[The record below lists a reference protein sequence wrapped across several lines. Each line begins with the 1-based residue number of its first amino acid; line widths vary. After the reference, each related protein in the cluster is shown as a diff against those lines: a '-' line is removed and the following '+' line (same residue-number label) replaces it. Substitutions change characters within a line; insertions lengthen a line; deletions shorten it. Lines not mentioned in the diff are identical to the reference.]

1 MAKPIATLF
10 TLCGSTALFFYSCNP
25 PNELGA
31 TFLPEAVYA
40 FNQVAD
46 FPLEVQ
52 TLQYED
58 IISTDANRLLLGKET
73 HPELG
78 QLNATAYLQFFLDD
92 IGGLEE
98 DNSYR
103 FDSITLSLDYDGYY
117 ENDTLQPLNFSLH
130 RILADFEP
138 EEDESQ
144 FYTDDQLNYA
154 DVPFSSHTVF
164 TRPLRG
170 EPLEVRLPD
179 SLGRDFLQKLIDEES
194 ELLNIQDFQD
204 YFRGLALVP
213 TADGP
218 ILGFSRS
225 SQIRLYLTNINQ
237 LPTEQLIRTY
247 SVAEAR
253 NFNQILSDRS
263 ATLLARLDE
272 DHPLSS
278 DSLFER
284 SYLQSGTGLTTS
296 IRVKDWELLRETYGE
311 SIVNRALLRF
321 RALDV
326 ELEEQTA
333 LPAQLNVYW
342 LDKDDD
348 IINSNDPASLVVDT
362 EFGRDTYYEIDL
374 TQFIKYMLLPET
386 PEDHGLLLA
395 LSLDGDST
403 AKLIIGAADHPQPME
418 LLINFLSLND

>member
-1 MAKPIATLF
+1 MAQPIATLF
-10 TLCGSTALFFYSCNP
+10 ALCGSTALFLCSCNP

-31 TFLPEAVYA
+31 EFLPEAVYD

-52 TLQYED
+52 TVLYED
-58 IISTDANRLLLGKET
+58 ITSTDANRLLLGKET

-98 DNSYR
+98 GNSYR
-103 FDSITLSLDYDGYY
+103 FDSITLSLDYDGYF
-117 ENDTLQPLNFSLH
+117 ENDTLQALSFSVH
-130 RILADFEP
+130 RIVAEFEA

-144 FYTDDQLNYA
+144 FYTYDQLNYA
-154 DVPFSSHTVF
+154 DAPLSSPVVF

-225 SQIRLYLTNINQ
+225 SQIRLYLTDINQ

-247 SVAEAR
+247 SVTEAR

-263 ATLLARLDE
+263 TTLLANLNE
-272 DHPLSS
+272 DRPLSS

-296 IRVKDWELLRETYGE
+296 IRVKDWELLRETNGE

-321 RALDV
+321 RALEV
-326 ELEEQTA
+326 GLEEQNE
-333 LPAQLNVYW
+333 LPAQINVYW
-342 LDKDDD
+342 LDEDND
-348 IINSNDPASLVVDT
+348 IINSNDPASLVVDS
-362 EFGRDTYYEIDL
+362 EFGRDTYYELDL

-395 LSLDGDST
+395 LSLSGDST
-403 AKLIIGAADHPQPME
+403 TKLIIGAADHAQPME